1 MLKGSSVFHTA
12 ALPWAYP
19 LDENRLRVV
28 LRAERG
34 RVASGK
40 AVYGDRYSPPT
51 GLLSAP
57 LLKTASDQDYDYFE
71 AELRLVP
78 PRFRY
83 AFLVNDGIRSLW
95 LHEGGLSTE
104 RPRQSFFQYPYIN
117 KADFFQAP
125 RWLTE
130 GVVYQVFPDR
140 FAKGNPALDPPRV
153 RPWSDESPTESALY
167 GGDLEGILARLPYL
181 RDLGIT
187 VLYLT
192 PIFDSPSNHK
202 YNTTDYYRIDPSFGD
217 GDTLRRLVQECHAA
231 GIKVILDAVF
241 NHCGQEFFA
250 FRDVLRRGK
259 ESRYASWFHID
270 SFPVQTEPIPNY
282 ETFSTGIASM
292 PKLRTENPD
301 VRRYLLDVARYWIEA
316 CHIDGWR
323 IDVANEVDHSFW
335 REFRSTVKA
344 VNPEAY
350 IVGEIW
356 HEGLPWLMG
365 DQFDGI
371 TNYPLREA
379 CLEFFARGNWDAQ
392 RFAEAIQRNL
402 YIYAEPM
409 LRACWNLLGSH
420 DTERFLT
427 ACAGRTDRAALAA
440 VFNLTWLG
448 TPLIYYGDEIGMEGE
463 NDPDCRRPMLWE
475 RERWDQ
481 DLHRL
486 YKKLIRLRTQ
496 EPALS
501 RGRAAVLHADAA
513 QNTLAYM
520 RSDHRSGKKAVL
532 ALNNSSAE
540 RLIDLKGKIAPGW
553 LQGLHWQALTGSG
566 RFEQGPGRL
575 ILGPYASL
583 IGLG

>member
-19 LDENRLRVV
+19 LDEKTLRVV
-28 LRAERG
+28 LRAERSRIIGG
-34 RVASGK
+34 R
-40 AVYGDRYSPPT
+40 AVYGDRYSPLT

-57 LLKTASDQDYDYFE
+57 LMKTASDEDYDYFE
-71 AELRLVP
+71 AELSLAP

-83 AFLVNDGIRSLW
+83 AFVLEDGIRPLW
-95 LHEGGLSTE
+95 LHERGLTTE
-104 RPRQSFFQYPYIN
+104 RPRESFFQYPYIN
-117 KADFFQAP
+117 AGDYFDVP
-125 RWLTE
+125 RWLTD

-140 FAKGNPALDPPRV
+140 FARGNPALDPPGV
-153 RPWSDESPTESALY
+153 RPWSDERPTAASLY
-167 GGDLEGILARLPYL
+167 GGDLQGIMDKLPYL
-181 RDLGIT
+181 QDLGIT

-192 PIFDSPSNHK
+192 PIFESPSNHK
-202 YNTTDYYRIDPSFGD
+202 YNTTDYYRLDPSFGD
-217 GDTLRRLVQECHAA
+217 EETLRRLVQMCHAA

-241 NHCGQEFFA
+241 NHCGLGFFA
-250 FRDVLRRGK
+250 FQDVLHNGEK
-259 ESRYASWFHID
+259 SRYASWFHID
-270 SFPVQTEPIPNY
+270 SFPVRTEPVPNY

-292 PKLRTENPD
+292 PKLRTEHPE
-301 VRRYLLDVARYWIEA
+301 VRRYLLEVARYWIEA
-316 CHIDGWR
+316 CSIDGWR

-335 REFRSTVKA
+335 REFRSVVKA
-344 VNPEAY
+344 ANPDAY

-356 HEGLPWLMG
+356 HEGLPWLLG

-392 RFAEAIQRNL
+392 RFAAAIQRNL

-427 ACAGRTDRAALAA
+427 ACGGNRDSAALAA

-463 NDPDCRRPMLWE
+463 NDPDCRRPMVWE
-475 RERWDQ
+475 RRRWDE

-486 YKKLIRLRTQ
+486 YKTLIRLRTQ
-496 EPALS
+496 ERVLS
-501 RGRAAVLHADAA
+501 RGRAVVLHADAA
-513 QNTLAYM
+513 QNTLVYL
-520 RSDHRSGKKAVL
+520 RRDPQSGRKAII

-540 RLIDLKGKIAPGW
+540 RLVALAQPRNLQWHTLTG
-553 LQGLHWQALTGSG
+553 QGLVEDRS
-566 RFEQGPGRL
+566 RL
-575 ILGPYASL
+575 VLGPYASL